1 MAGIDDLPL
10 RPTNRA
16 TLGQSSGPL
25 SGYGTWSG
33 YRDFSD
39 IDDVNLAKLWMPSG
53 SFSVNAP
60 GWSDGTDNR
69 SAPGKSDSAATTSDV
84 RQAWLFSPEEML
96 PRGCFVASTEPIFS
110 LEGGGGGGGGAA
122 PSAAEGDA
130 AAAAGTA
137 AASAEEAPTAY
148 SVIFETTI
156 GKLGIGTRRSHFRQA
171 NSALSAAMDSD
182 AEFAAAM
189 KETGIEVSTDL
200 SKSPANFCW
209 HHVPDRPGTMQLVP
223 RTEHQGGGPWRPLF
237 HPGGVGGFKLWGSDY

>member
-1 MAGIDDLPL
+1 MAPTID
-10 RPTNRA
+10 RRRVKA
-16 TLGQSSGPL
+16 T
-25 SGYGTWSG
+25 
-33 YRDFSD
+33 
-39 IDDVNLAKLWMPSG
+39 
-53 SFSVNAP
+53 
-60 GWSDGTDNR
+60 
-69 SAPGKSDSAATTSDV
+69 SAATTPDV

-148 SVIFETTI
+148 SVIFETPI

-189 KETGIEVSTDL
+189 KEAGIEVSTDL
-200 SKSPANFCW
+200 SKSPANFSR

-223 RTEHQGGGPWRPLF
+223 RTEHPYVERAA
-237 HPGGVGGFKLWGSDY
+237 